1 MSSSQPDA
9 ETPAASSSSSSS
21 SSAPAAAVKVFR
33 PANAT
38 AGPSRA
44 SQLLSKPEENAP
56 SSSELKQAFAGA
68 IAGRHGPDAP
78 LMTKAMRERQDAKYG
93 TTKKVYTTV
102 RLRIRFSNGTQIE
115 SAFPA
120 SSPLPPVYDFVR
132 SSLAPAHAPKKFTLY
147 LTPPK
152 RDLGE
157 LDPKL
162 RGKTLGELG
171 LVPAAVL
178 NIRWEDT
185 EMNSNTCPAPLKPEL
200 LNDAQDIPP
209 PPSFDEPSSS
219 QTPSSSS
226 SSSTAQGDGAKKDP
240 KAMPKW
246 LKAGFKK

>member
-9 ETPAASSSSSSS
+9 ETPAASPSE
-21 SSAPAAAVKVFR
+21 VKVFR

-38 AGPSRA
+38 PGPSRA
-44 SQLLSKPEENAP
+44 SQLLSAPEENSP

-102 RLRIRFSNGTQIE
+102 RLRIRFSNGTQLE
-115 SAFPA
+115 STFP
-120 SSPLPPVYDFVR
+120 SSSSLSPVYDFVR
-132 SSLAPAHAPKKFTLY
+132 TSLAPAHASKKFTLY

-152 RDLGE
+152 RDLAEG
-157 LDPKL
+157 DPKL

-178 NIRWEDT
+178 NIRWE
-185 EMNSNTCPAPLKPEL
+185 EMAMNSNTHPAPLKPEL
-200 LNDAQDIPP
+200 LDDAQDIPA
-209 PPSFDEPSSS
+209 PPSFDAPAASN
-219 QTPSSSS
+219 TSSSS
-226 SSSTAQGDGAKKDP
+226 SSASTAQGDGTKKDP
-240 KAMPKW
+240 KALPKW